1 MLLTSTPFC
10 HKGIQ
15 SCIFM
20 APENWG
26 QQHPN
31 PEPHLWLRLISLPIR
46 EGEWLTE
53 VKDGDVIA
61 VVGLSTVLRV
71 LSYAAYSVLA
81 LPVSNSPVV
90 VSNPDCD
97 VCGIVF
103 LKDISYIVIIVIISI
118 TFSAVSCCED
128 GLFVDDGPST
138 EQWLPGVGKSNWRGG
153 GKFDCLI
160 MNCACL
166 ARETDVAEPHLFR

>member
-1 MLLTSTPFC
+1 M
-10 HKGIQ
+10 
-15 SCIFM
+15 
-20 APENWG
+20 
-26 QQHPN
+26 
-31 PEPHLWLRLISLPIR
+31 ISLPIR

-97 VCGIVF
+97 VVSIHF
-103 LKDISYIVIIVIISI
+103 LIDI
-118 TFSAVSCCED
+118 
-128 GLFVDDGPST
+128 
-138 EQWLPGVGKSNWRGG
+138 R
-153 GKFDCLI
+153 
-160 MNCACL
+160 
-166 ARETDVAEPHLFR
+166 